1 MMDLVVR
8 HRVERSCYMID
19 WGEAASRCSQP
30 ATCGGMT
37 SDVPTARFLEGALF
51 RLGPIA
57 QGQGSPIRPNG
68 GVAQAD

>member
-30 ATCGGMT
+30 ATCSGRQVTVPVTDALVGGWAHEGKAKPNLFMT
-37 SDVPTARFLEGALF
+37 VIKYVG
-51 RLGPIA
+51 
-57 QGQGSPIRPNG
+57 
-68 GVAQAD
+68 